1 MNLAEYMRRVPDVAQ
16 FPSVD
21 ALHTQLDAIAVAH
34 PGLVRVR
41 RIGMSRLGEPLRVLT
56 VGDGPADA
64 VVIGGPHPNEPI
76 GGLTVGVLAW
86 LLCRDAALREELGYR
101 WHLVPCADP
110 DGTRLNEG
118 WFGRPG
124 DRRAYAEHFYR
135 PDLSEQVEWT
145 FPLSGEDYRF
155 DRTLP
160 ETAAL
165 MRLMDEVEPSLVC
178 SLHNAEH
185 QGVFFYLN
193 RDDPEL
199 ARQLA
204 GLSGMEGLPLHHG
217 EPEMPGSRLIAP
229 GVYSTHDGP
238 RVGAM
243 FGSGASSAD
252 YAARFGALHLMT
264 EVPMWADHRVAD
276 RTETGTD
283 HQQLV
288 ASGAAARREAL
299 DMLEAALAAV
309 ADDLTVRSPF
319 ERSVRATLRTFR
331 TLVDQREA
339 LSGPG
344 RSATIAEEFDHRQA
358 LHLLRLRLLGTFL
371 RMLDAEIAAGSP
383 TPAVRALRR
392 VLTETFDRWVREA
405 EADTQCP
412 PIEIR
417 RPVAV
422 QLGAILL
429 AAARALDGGRYASRI
444 PTGRSMDADAGRPAT
459 SPAATS
465 V

>member
-1 MNLAEYMRRVPDVAQ
+1 MELAECMRQVPDLGQ

-21 ALHTQLDAIAVAH
+21 ALHTELDALAAAH
-34 PGLVRVR
+34 PDVVSVR
-41 RIGMSRLGEPLRVLT
+41 RIGTSRLGEPLRVLT
-56 VGDGPADA
+56 LGDGPADA

-76 GGLTVGVLAW
+76 GGLTVGVLAG
-86 LLCRDAALREELGYR
+86 LLCRDAALRAELGYR
-101 WHLVPCADP
+101 WHLLPCADP

-118 WFGRPG
+118 WFGKPG

-135 PDLSEQVEWT
+135 PDPAEQVEWT
-145 FPLSGEDYRF
+145 FPLSGEDYWF

-178 SLHNAEH
+178 SLHNGEH

-204 GLSGMEGLPLHHG
+204 ELAGLEGLPLHHG
-217 EPEMPGSRLIAP
+217 EPELPDSRLIAP
-229 GVYSTHDGP
+229 AVYSMHDGA

-243 FGSGASSAD
+243 FGAGAGSAD
-252 YAARFGALHLMT
+252 YAARFGALHIVP
-264 EVPMWADHRVAD
+264 EVPLWVDERVAD
-276 RTETGTD
+276 RSETGTE
-283 HQQLV
+283 HQRL
-288 ASGAAARREAL
+288 AEDGAAARREAL
-299 DMLEAALAAV
+299 DTLETALAAV

-331 TLVDQREA
+331 TLVDHREA
-339 LSGPG
+339 LSGPD
-344 RSATIAEEFDHRQA
+344 RSATVAEEFDHRQA
-358 LHLLRLRLLGTFL
+358 LHLVRLRLLGTFL

-383 TPAVRALRR
+383 TAAVRTQRRALA
-392 VLTETFDRWVREA
+392 ETFDQWVGEA
-405 EADTQCP
+405 EADTP
-412 PIEIR
+412 GPAIEIR

-429 AAARALDGGRYASRI
+429 AATRAVDVSQDRVEIG
-444 PTGRSMDADAGRPAT
+444 
-459 SPAATS
+459 
-465 V
+465 

>member
-1 MNLAEYMRRVPDVAQ
+1 MNLAEYMRQVPDLTRY
-16 FPSVD
+16 PSVD
-21 ALHTQLDAIAVAH
+21 ALHAELDALAAAH
-34 PGLVRVR
+34 PDLVRVR
-41 RIGMSRLGEPLRVLT
+41 RIGTSRLGEPLRVLT
-56 VGDGPADA
+56 IGDGPADA

-76 GGLTVGVLAW
+76 GGVTVAVLAR
-86 LLCRDAALREELGYR
+86 LLCEDAVLRTELGFR

-135 PDLSEQVEWT
+135 PDPDEQVEWT
-145 FPLSGEDYRF
+145 FPLAGEDYWF

-185 QGVFFYLN
+185 QGVFFYVN

-204 GLSGMEGLPLHHG
+204 ELPGIEDLPLHQG
-217 EPEMPGSRLIAP
+217 EPELPGSRLIAP
-229 GVYSTHDGP
+229 AVYSTHDGA
-238 RVGAM
+238 RVGPLL
-243 FGSGASSAD
+243 GAGANSAD

-264 EVPMWADHRVAD
+264 EVPMWADQRVAD
-276 RTETGTD
+276 RSEAGIG

-288 ASGAAARREAL
+288 VSGAAARREAL
-299 DMLEAALAAV
+299 DTLEAALAAV

-319 ERSVRATLRTFR
+319 ERAARAALRTFR
-331 TLVDQREA
+331 TVVDLRESLA
-339 LSGPG
+339 GPD
-344 RSATIAEEFDHRQA
+344 RPATVAEEFDHRQG

-383 TPAVRALRR
+383 TPAVRAQRR
-392 VLTETFDRWVREA
+392 VLARTFDRWVGEA
-405 EADTQCP
+405 EADTQGP

-429 AAARALDGGRYASRI
+429 SATRAV
-444 PTGRSMDADAGRPAT
+444 DAGRTVTAVPAVGAT
-459 SPAATS
+459 AISRAAG
-465 V
+465 